1 MEEILQT
8 VRAAL
13 GAIWRRRWWA
23 LVTAVMVGIAGV
35 VVVMRL
41 PAVYEAN
48 ARVYVDTQSI
58 LNPLMAGLAV
68 QPNVDQQVSMM
79 ARTLLTRPNVERVAR
94 LSDLDLQART
104 PNEREAVLEG
114 LTKNIRF
121 STAAGGINLYSI
133 AYSNGDPQ
141 TARKVVQSLLSIF
154 VESNL
159 GDKRRDSEQARKF
172 IDDQIKVYEQRLT
185 ESENAIKDFKIRN
198 MALMPSL
205 AQDYIA
211 RQTELQGRLTQARM
225 DLREAENGRDELKKQ
240 LAGETPS
247 FALAAAPSP
256 GAGVQLQARSEL
268 DDRIEA
274 LRKRGDDLLIRFTDE
289 HPEVVNNKRV
299 LEQLELQRDAQRRA
313 DGTRRAAAAAAER
326 ASPQA
331 PQASLN
337 TNPVYQQL
345 RITLADSETQVASLK
360 ARVSGLEGQLAQA
373 RLAAQSVPKVEA
385 ELTQLNREYEV
396 NKRNYDQLLTR
407 RESAKLAGDM
417 EASTSMAEFRV
428 IDPPRV
434 GTQPVS
440 PNRPMLLIGVLL
452 GSIVGG
458 LAVAFLR
465 DQTVSAFHDAG
476 ALRKATGKPILGLV
490 TQVEGV
496 GARRKRLA
504 GLALLAT
511 GGASYITAFLG
522 LLAYLMLAARAT

>member
-1 MEEILQT
+1 MDEILQ
-8 VRAAL
+8 AL
-13 GAIWRRRWWA
+13 RSVLRAIWRRRWWA
-23 LVTAVMVGIAGV
+23 LLTTVLVGIAGV
-35 VVVMRL
+35 AVVMRM

-58 LNPLMAGLAV
+58 LKPLMSGLAV

-79 ARTLLTRPNVERVAR
+79 ARTLLTRPNLERVAR
-94 LSDLDLQART
+94 MADLDLKAQN
-104 PNEREAVLEG
+104 PNEREAVLQE
-114 LTKNIRF
+114 LTKNIKF
-121 STAAGGINLYSI
+121 STSSGGSNLYSI
-133 AYSNGDPQ
+133 AYNNANPQ

-172 IDDQIKVYEQRLT
+172 IDEQIKGYEQRLS

-198 MALMPSL
+198 MSLMPSL

-225 DLREAENGRDELKKQ
+225 DLKEAENGRDELKKQ

-247 FALAAAPSP
+247 FALSSDPAQA
-256 GAGVQLQARSEL
+256 AGVSIQPRSEL

-299 LEQLELQRDAQRRA
+299 LAQLELQREAQRRT
-313 DGTRRAAAAAAER
+313 DGARRSAAAER
-326 ASPQA
+326 AGPPPPQA
-331 PQASLN
+331 PLN

-345 RITLADSETQVASLK
+345 RITLADAEAQVASLR
-360 ARVSGLEGQLAQA
+360 ARVSGLEGQLSQA
-373 RLAAQSVPKVEA
+373 RMAAQSVPKVEA

-465 DQTVSAFHDAG
+465 DQTVSAFHDLRE
-476 ALRKATGKPILGLV
+476 LRKVTGKPILGVV
-490 TQVEGV
+490 TKVEGA

-504 GLALLAT
+504 GLALLVS
-511 GGASYITAFLG
+511 GGASYITAFSG
-522 LLAYLMLAARAT
+522 LLLYLMLAARAN